1 MFFLIYIE
9 IFMINRKLYNNCLI
23 IFVIVFDYMLEILF
37 YVIFIKFINIFIL
50 FINYI

>member
-1 MFFLIYIE
+1 MSLLTHIE
-9 IFMINRKLYNNCLI
+9 IFMTNRKLYNNCLI
-23 IFVIVFDYMLEILF
+23 IFVIVSDYMLEILF